1 MKKRRVIC
9 VALLGLAGAVAGV
22 VLMLYGYARAD
33 VLGGPLPAPRLPRD
47 IIQLT
52 PVEELG
58 KLILYDRAKVL
69 LAAKTYANDLLKS
82 ALSVGFCVFEGRSSV
97 FGKSGSVIETAECV
111 INVLPE
117 IGADRAI

>member
-58 KLILYDRAKVL
+58 KLILYDRRPPKGRG
-69 LAAKTYANDLLKS
+69 S
-82 ALSVGFCVFEGRSSV
+82 GMGSVGLCQAHLV
-97 FGKSGSVIETAECV
+97 VIA
-111 INVLPE
+111 
-117 IGADRAI
+117 